1 MKIYDIEKKEKLEE
15 KIIASASIKYESAI
29 SQVVEDGVIN
39 KETEHFKL
47 SLSSDFSENDIKQ
60 MDLAYL
66 ETILVST
73 GWNRNDDI
81 FLPEYT
87 WKARATPINKKLNI
101 EHNEDD
107 IVGHMTGSYVLSNG
121 FLIDNNT
128 NEIPESFD
136 IVTTAVLYK
145 IWQKQENAERM
156 NKILAEIDEGKWF
169 VSMECL
175 FSDFDYGIIN
185 PEGKSI
191 ILPRSEATAYLT
203 KHLRIYGGEGQ
214 YEGHKV
220 GRILKDFTFSGKGL
234 VYNPANP
241 RSIIL
246 KSSASFKDA
255 EKAEKLNIGEKVM
268 NEELLKVEL
277 QKVQT
282 ELAKVREDLMT
293 SQSELKAIKSEEE
306 KRQAEAVK
314 LASESK
320 DKTIS
325 ELNSEVE
332 SLKASLAKKDE
343 EFFSLSETLEKT
355 NEIVKAK
362 ELELSKIEQERKTFA
377 RIQRLVEAGF
387 EKENAESSVAL
398 YDAVSDENFNS
409 IVETLTKAYMPY
421 KEKEKEEKAK
431 SESEKDKDMEK
442 MKMEK
447 EKAKKEVKAEASA
460 ETFEDTITEATVN
473 SNVTETEGV
482 KTALASWLSAS
493 IGLEK

>member
-1 MKIYDIEKKEKLEE
+1 MKIYEFEKKDNLEN
-15 KIIASASIKYESAI
+15 KILASSSIAYEA
-29 SQVVEDGVIN
+29 VIN
-39 KETEHFKL
+39 SACEESIERGNFNF
-47 SLSSDFSENDIKQ
+47 SLSSDFKDKQ

-81 FLPEYT
+81 FLPQYT
-87 WKARATPINKKLNI
+87 WEARSTPINKKLNI
-101 EHNEDD
+101 EHDEDN
-107 IVGHMTGSYVLSNG
+107 IVGHMTGSYVVSEG
-121 FLIDNNT
+121 QV
-128 NEIPESFD
+128 IPDSIEQVPENFD

-145 IWQKQENAERM
+145 IWQKQENVERM
-156 NKILAEIDEGKWF
+156 EKIIAEIGEGKWF

-175 FSDFDYGIIN
+175 FNDFDYGVVT

-191 ILPRSEATAYLT
+191 LLPRTEATAYLT
-203 KHLRIYGGEGQ
+203 KHLRIYGGKGE

-220 GRILKDFTFSGKGL
+220 GRILKNFTFSGKGL

-246 KSSASFKDA
+246 KSSASFKDV

-268 NEELLKVEL
+268 NEELLKAEL

-282 ELAKVREDLMT
+282 ELARVREELSGAQ
-293 SQSELKAIKSEEE
+293 SQLNSIKSEEE
-306 KRQAEAVK
+306 KRQAEAVR

-325 ELNSEVE
+325 DLNTEVE
-332 SLKASLAKKDE
+332 TLKASLTKKDE
-343 EFFSLSETLEKT
+343 EFASLAENLEKV
-355 NEIVKAK
+355 NEVVKAK
-362 ELELSKIEQERKTFA
+362 DAELAKIEQERRTFA
-377 RIQRLVEAGF
+377 RVQKLVEAGF
-387 EKENAESSVAL
+387 EKEKAESSVAL
-398 YDAVSDENFNS
+398 YDAISDENFDA

-431 SESEKDKDMEK
+431 SESEKDMEK

-447 EKAKKEVKAEASA
+447 EKAKKESKAEASA
-460 ETFEDTITEATVN
+460 ETFENANTEATVN
-473 SNVTETEGV
+473 SNVDETEDT
-482 KTALASWLSAS
+482 KTALAS
-493 IGLEK
+493 